1 MQQTIIRPA
10 KELDQ
15 LSNVLN
21 KQVANL
27 NVLFVKL
34 HHFHWYVKGP
44 HFFALHEKFEQL
56 YSEVAEHMD
65 EVAER
70 LLTIGGKPC
79 STMKQHLQDTS
90 LEEATGG
97 ENEQQ
102 MVQTT
107 HDDLSMITQ
116 ELAQGM
122 EVAESMNDQATSDI
136 LLAIKSSFEKSIW
149 MLRAFLG
156 D

>member
-70 LLTIGGKPC
+70 LLTIGGQPC
-79 STMKQHLQDTS
+79 STMKQYLQETS